1 VSESRLYIPKEEY
14 LDRIK
19 RVQKRMQGE
28 DIDILLTHACECE
41 SANVR
46 YLSGF
51 WAVFD
56 FVGVLIPREGN
67 AILLTGGP
75 ESYDFAVEFSNID
88 DVRIHPLYVE
98 TCAPEWDKPTN
109 PYDFKMI
116 LDELREK
123 FPIRKVAI
131 ANSNTMPHK
140 IFEDLRKGVGN
151 AEIVEADDLIIKERV
166 FKSPQEIKLLREAY
180 RITEEAMKQTIE
192 YMRPGMR
199 EWELEAKWRS
209 VAYTMGAEGTS
220 YPIWVTS
227 GDKTYQSL
235 CQSSERVIGENEMVQ
250 LTFGAKYNGYCG
262 NMCRPVI
269 IGKIPKEH
277 EKLISVSL
285 ECLNETL
292 EIMKPGVSFAEV
304 YDKFQARLQKNGF
317 FGVNLYGPAHSTGLQ
332 ECEEPWVDNRGDW
345 VLAPNMV
352 FNVDIWLSDGVYGV
366 RYEDGV
372 IVTESGLDILT
383 NYGRELLY
391 LQK

>member
-1 VSESRLYIPKEEY
+1 MVESRKYIPKEEY
-14 LDRIK
+14 LQRIK
-19 RVQKRMQGE
+19 NLQKRMRAE

-56 FVGVLIPREGN
+56 FAGVLVPREGN

-75 ESYDFAVEFSNID
+75 ESYDFAVQFANID
-88 DVRIHPLYVE
+88 DIRIHPMYVE

-109 PYDFKMI
+109 PYDFKQI
-116 LDELREK
+116 LDEFRK
-123 FPIRKVAI
+123 NFPIKKIAV
-131 ANSNTMPHK
+131 ANSNIIPHI
-140 IFEDLRKGVGN
+140 IFEDLKKGAGD
-151 AEIVEADDLIIKERV
+151 AEIILRDDIIIKERT
-166 FKSPQEIKLLREAY
+166 FKSPKEIELLREAY
-180 RITEEAMKQTIE
+180 RITEEALKQTVE
-192 YMRPGMR
+192 YMKPGMR

-235 CQSSERVIGENEMVQ
+235 CRSTDRVIGNNEVVQ

-269 IGKIPKEH
+269 IGKIPQEQ
-277 EKLISVSL
+277 ERMISVCL

-292 EIMKPGVSFAEV
+292 ELIKPGVSFAEV
-304 YDKFQARLQKNGF
+304 YDKFQARLEKNGF
-317 FGVNLYGPAHSTGLQ
+317 FGTNLYGPAHSTGLQ
-332 ECEEPWVDNRGDW
+332 ECEEPWVDNRGDL
-345 VLAPNMV
+345 VFKPNMV
-352 FNVDIWLSDGVYGV
+352 FNVDIWLSDGKYGV
-366 RYEDGV
+366 RYEDGIV
-372 IVTESGLDILT
+372 VTENGIDILT
-383 NYGRELLY
+383 NYAREIIRL
-391 LQK
+391 